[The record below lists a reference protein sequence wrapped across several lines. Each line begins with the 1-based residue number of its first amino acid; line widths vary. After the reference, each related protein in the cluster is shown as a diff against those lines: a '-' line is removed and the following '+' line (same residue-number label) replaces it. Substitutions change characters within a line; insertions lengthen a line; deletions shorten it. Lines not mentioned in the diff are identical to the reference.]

1 MSHVHNLDQEFW
13 RPPVQNVEYQEEVRP
28 AVEVCSRCST
38 EFIVGSQFCHVCGEK
53 RALETRTRTPSFLQ
67 FLDIRFIGHAIGLGV
82 ASLVAF
88 AVGVVCFI
96 AAVATGFI
104 YTANTVLDWQ
114 AVQIWRIEW
123 LLAAAVALIAGI
135 LLKRTAS

>member
-13 RPPVQNVEYQEEVRP
+13 RPPVQNIEYQQEVRP
-28 AVEVCSRCST
+28 VLEVCSRCNT
-38 EFIVGSQFCHVCGEK
+38 EYVLGSRFCYVCGAK
-53 RALETRTRTPSFLQ
+53 RAVETDATKVSFLH
-67 FLDIRFIGHAIGLGV
+67 FLDIRFLAHGIGLNI

-88 AVGVVCFI
+88 IVGTICFV
-96 AAVATGFI
+96 AAVATGLI

-114 AVQIWRIEW
+114 AVQIWRVEW

-135 LLKRTAS
+135 LLKRAHS